1 MVLYALVEECED
13 RFGEETSESIIEK
26 INELFPIQEEEEEE
40 EEEAGEGEEGEEDA
54 EINE

>member
-40 EEEAGEGEEGEEDA
+40 EAGEGEEGEEDA